1 MRFSAVSLIFL
12 LTAAISMY
20 ADDEAT
26 PSLHVRPTGRVLM
39 DGALYASPQKHE
51 FPDGLAIPEA
61 RLGAKM
67 DYGKWNALIDVSY
80 SYAKIG
86 LRNMWVQYDF
96 TPQTSLRF
104 GNFIHQFGIESTSQS
119 VKATME
125 QPTAA
130 TPFNPGIQL
139 GIMATHYSRHIFA
152 AGSVCAESNSLLQA
166 MNAPLFIRQGYG
178 VMTRLVYRGFPKE
191 DSFWHVGI
199 SGAFGT
205 PQKRVV
211 NDADVHDGFSISAF
225 YPTKVAQ
232 VQEVGV
238 TVDRSMNTFKLS
250 PEFIAAKGRVA
261 AEGAWYFQQINRR
274 EHLHAYRA
282 QGAFVNLRGL
292 LIGKGYAY
300 SSGAAEI
307 DRPAPKS
314 LECVVDYNYT
324 CLSDRR
330 AGFFGGRANTVSVT
344 LNYYF
349 NPYITARLNYFHAHA
364 WDRSFAPSQTLNGFQ
379 ARIMVLF

>member
-1 MRFSAVSLIFL
+1 MRLRDFSLIL
-12 LTAAISMY
+12 LLISSVFSVK
-20 ADDEAT
+20 ADDDT
-26 PSLHVRPTGRVLM
+26 PTLHVRPTGRVLM
-39 DGALYASPQKHE
+39 DGALYASPQKEE
-51 FPDGLAIPEA
+51 FPDGVAIPEA
-61 RLGAKM
+61 RIGAKM
-67 DYGKWNALIDVSY
+67 DYGKWSALIDVSY

-86 LRNMWVQYDF
+86 LRNMWLQYDF
-96 TPQTSLRF
+96 NPQTSLRF

-119 VKATME
+119 TKVTME

-139 GIMATHYSRHIFA
+139 GVMLTHYSRHIFA
-152 AGSVCAESNSLLQA
+152 AASLSAESNSLLQA
-166 MNAPLFIRQGYG
+166 MNAPDFIRQGYG
-178 VMTRLVYRGFPKE
+178 IMTRLVYRGFPAS
-191 DSFWHVGI
+191 DSFWHVGL

-211 NDADVHDGFSISAF
+211 DAADVHDGFTISAN
-225 YPTKVAQ
+225 YPTKV
-232 VQEVGV
+232 VQLKEVGV

-250 PEFIAAKGRVA
+250 PEFIVAKGRAA

-274 EHLHAYRA
+274 EHLRAYRA
-282 QGAFVNLRGL
+282 QGAFVNLRAL
-292 LIGKGYAY
+292 LIGKGYSY
-300 SSGAAEI
+300 SSSAAEI
-307 DRPAPKS
+307 ATPAPKS

-330 AGFFGGRANTVSVT
+330 AGFFGGRANTFTFT

-349 NPYITARLNYFHAHA
+349 NPYVTARLNYFHAHA

-379 ARIMVLF
+379 ARLMVLF